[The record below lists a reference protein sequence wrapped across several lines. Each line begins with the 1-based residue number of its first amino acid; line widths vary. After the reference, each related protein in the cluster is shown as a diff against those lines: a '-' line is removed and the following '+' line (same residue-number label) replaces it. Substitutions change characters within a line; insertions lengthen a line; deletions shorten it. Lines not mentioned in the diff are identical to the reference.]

1 MSYIDKREDTRNKTC
16 SIILNFASEMK
27 KPVLVPVVERGDFH
41 PDLFCFAEENDTT
54 EVRFNFV
61 NAFTLLA
68 ESVASAILLLEAGA
82 LAPSMVIL
90 HDAGSNPT
98 QRKGKMCRGALFS

>member
-1 MSYIDKREDTRNKTC
+1 MLHSIELWLRNEKASTRTRC
-16 SIILNFASEMK
+16 RC
-27 KPVLVPVVERGDFH
+27 V
-41 PDLFCFAEENDTT
+41 AEEDDTT